1 MHVVNWRFVLLDK
14 LAGRTRLEFVH
25 LQGIRM
31 FDVLHDLLFRVML
44 EAVSVSAPVWVAKEV
59 AKEVEEEEEVKGVE
73 VIGFHRVGG
82 RWERT
87 LVTAQAQ
94 D

>member
-1 MHVVNWRFVLLDK
+1 
-14 LAGRTRLEFVH
+14 
-25 LQGIRM
+25 M
-31 FDVLHDLLFRVML
+31 FDVLHDLLFQVML
-44 EAVSVSAPVWVAKEV
+44 EAVSVSVPVGVAKEV
-59 AKEVEEEEEVKGVE
+59 AKKVE

-87 LVTAQAQ
+87 LVTAPAQ